1 MRGLRLLLAVVALV
15 MTVSCLAYADAW
27 PTRPIKL
34 VVGIPAGLA
43 PDVAARLV
51 GPPLSERLGQP
62 IVIENRLGA
71 GGIIGAQ
78 AVASAPPDGNTLLLI
93 ISGYAASAAL
103 YPKLSFNFVR
113 DIAPAAII
121 GSTPYVMTVNPSF
134 PAKTVPEFIAY
145 AKANPGKINMA
156 SPGIGTAPH
165 LAGELFK
172 MMTGVELVHVP
183 YRDSYMPDVLSGQVQ
198 VAFPAVA
205 QAIDHIR
212 EGKLRALAV
221 TNMKRLDV
229 LPDIAAMDE
238 FVSGYDGSGWVGVGA
253 PKGTPTE
260 VIEKLNAEIGAVMA
274 DPKMRARL
282 VGVGIYPTPMTP
294 AQFGKL
300 IADATDKW
308 AKVVKFVGI
317 KAE

>member
-1 MRGLRLLLAVVALV
+1 MQ
-15 MTVSCLAYADAW
+15 
-27 PTRPIKL
+27 
-34 VVGIPAGLA
+34 PAQ
-43 PDVAARLV
+43 R
-51 GPPLSERLGQP
+51 SIR
-62 IVIENRLGA
+62 
-71 GGIIGAQ
+71 
-78 AVASAPPDGNTLLLI
+78 TLL
-93 ISGYAASAAL
+93 
-103 YPKLSFNFVR
+103 FNFIR
-113 DIAPAAII
+113 DIVPAAFI

-134 PAKTVPEFIAY
+134 PAKTVSEFIAY

-183 YRDSYMPDVLSGQVQ
+183 YRDSYLPDLLSGQVQ

-205 QAIDHIR
+205 QAISHIR
-212 EGKLRALAV
+212 EGKLRALAA
-221 TNMKRLDV
+221 TNMKRLDA

-238 FVSGYDGSGWVGVGA
+238 FVPGYDGSGWLGVGA

-260 VIEKLNAEIGAVMA
+260 IIQKLNAEIGAVIA
-274 DPKMRARL
+274 DPKMTTRL
-282 VGVGIYPTPMTP
+282 VGVGIYPAPITP

-300 IADATDKW
+300 IADATGKW
-308 AKVVKFVGI
+308 AKVVKFAGI